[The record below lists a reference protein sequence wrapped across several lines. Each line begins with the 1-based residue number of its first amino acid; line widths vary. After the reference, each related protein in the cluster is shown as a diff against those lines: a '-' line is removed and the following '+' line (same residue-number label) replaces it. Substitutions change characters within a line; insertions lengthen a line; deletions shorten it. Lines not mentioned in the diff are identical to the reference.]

1 MKLEEAKKLV
11 KSLLEGVGVSVI
23 YYVDDY
29 QSFDGLEDISKYIED
44 KTPEELQLHSDKLP
58 EAILVAKE
66 AGVEM
71 SEVIQS
77 WWDSLSDEKRD
88 KFIKEFVPA
97 KDLHA
102 ERDIR
107 KLLGDKCLFCSPD
120 QWDNE
125 YSSACLD
132 RIKKGEKVLLLFDQK
147 IGKGQTA
154 EGQGRTG
161 LSMAQSFSSNDGVKE
176 NTYCGIFSQSF
187 EREGEFEF
195 RNKNREELAS
205 WAFPLSKKR
214 MPKDNDYTLFIE
226 GINNILWV
234 GYADNL
240 SSMATNLI
248 DETSKKIK
256 EEFGKIMP
264 LEFKQV
270 VIDSSYEEGCREIDT
285 LLRLIHIIFEREIQ
299 TALAG
304 SEGRLKAFG
313 DNVKGIKDIDSIV
326 SKKLQKDIQGNRYDA
341 KAVNKFFLDETF
353 IPGSVINQ
361 LLMPLQNG
369 DVFCVNNE
377 KFYVLLCQPCTISL
391 RSGGKRGGNGIG
403 YFVPLEES
411 TAESSIEKDI
421 DKLLSKTGD
430 EIEKAKTKL
439 KENIHEKLLAAAQ
452 GYSYKVKC
460 PINEKYLCALINK
473 YTPISLS
480 LLDFCT
486 FSEDGQVIINKECSD
501 NLHQNQ
507 RLLNERHIKNF
518 KESLNLEHL
527 VEGLDADCHA
537 IVKRKVES
545 WFYTFLTRIGI
556 KSEFDNSR
564 YVFPIIRYGHIQDP
578 LASDLLTQL
587 SHYMSRAGL
596 PNEFESKK

>member
-71 SEVIQS
+71 SEAIQS
-77 WWDSLSDEKRD
+77 WWDSLSNEKRD

-486 FSEDGQVIINKECSD
+486 FSEDGQVIINKECSA

>member
-161 LSMAQSFSSNDGVKE
+161 LSMAQRESRNDGGKE
-176 NTYCGIFSQSF
+176 NTDCGKFALCGS
-187 EREGEFEF
+187 REGEFEF

-270 VIDSSYEEGCREIDT
+270 VIDSSY
-285 LLRLIHIIFEREIQ
+285 
-299 TALAG
+299 ALAG

-486 FSEDGQVIINKECSD
+486 FSEDGQVIINKECSA

-564 YVFPIIRYGHIQDP
+564 YVFPIMRYGHIQDP

>member
-77 WWDSLSDEKRD
+77 WWDSLSNEKRD

-326 SKKLQKDIQGNRYDA
+326 SKKLQKDIQGDRYDA

-486 FSEDGQVIINKECSD
+486 FSEDGQVIINKECSAY
-501 NLHQNQ
+501 LHQNQ

>member
-77 WWDSLSDEKRD
+77 WWDSLSNEKRD

-486 FSEDGQVIINKECSD
+486 FSEDGQVIINKECSA

>member
-44 KTPEELQLHSDKLP
+44 NTLEELQRHDDKFP
-58 EAILVAKE
+58 ETILAAKE
-66 AGVEM
+66 AGIEM

-77 WWDSLSDEKRD
+77 WWDSLSNEKRD

-299 TALAG
+299 TALVG

-353 IPGSVINQ
+353 IPGSVINK

-403 YFVPLEES
+403 YFVPLEDS
-411 TAESSIEKDI
+411 TAEDSIGKDI
-421 DKLLSKTGD
+421 ENLLNKTDD
-430 EIEKAKTKL
+430 EIEKAKSKL
-439 KENIHEKLLAAAQ
+439 KKNIHDKLQEAAQ

-460 PINEKYLCALINK
+460 PINEKYLCAIINK

-486 FSEDGQVIINKECSD
+486 FSEDGQVIINKECSSS
-501 NLHQNQ
+501 LHENQ
-507 RLLNERHIKNF
+507 KLLNENHLKKF
-518 KESLNLEHL
+518 KESLDLDNL
-527 VEGLDADCHA
+527 VEGISEDCHA
-537 IVKRKVES
+537 IVKHKVES
-545 WFYTFLTRIGI
+545 WFYTFLTRLGI
-556 KSEFDNSR
+556 KSEFDNSM
-564 YVFPIIRYGHIQDP
+564 YIFSIVRYGHIQDP

-587 SHYMSRAGL
+587 SHYISRAGL
-596 PNEFESKK
+596 PSEFDRKK

>member
-77 WWDSLSDEKRD
+77 WWDSLSNEKRD

-285 LLRLIHIIFEREIQ
+285 FLRLIHIIFEREIQ

-421 DKLLSKTGD
+421 DRLLSKTGD

-486 FSEDGQVIINKECSD
+486 FSEDGQVIINKECSA

>member
-77 WWDSLSDEKRD
+77 WWDSLSNEKRD

-421 DKLLSKTGD
+421 DRLLSKTGD

-486 FSEDGQVIINKECSD
+486 FSEDGQVIINKECSA

-527 VEGLDADCHA
+527 MEGLDADCHA